1 MLARTRYTSE
11 NCLTFL
17 IDYVIMHKVKVSYIG
32 GFMSRTYRNPIA
44 ANRFC
49 RKPRHKGALVAASD
63 EYGIRKGAIPPTD
76 YSDLPLSAWNEDF
89 SLGKY
94 ESKNETVYKNQQRER
109 TKHIDHIIAA

>member
-1 MLARTRYTSE
+1 
-11 NCLTFL
+11 
-17 IDYVIMHKVKVSYIG
+17 VKVSYLG

-76 YSDLPLSAWNEDF
+76 YADLPLSAWNEDF
-89 SLGKY
+89 KASGKL
-94 ESKNETVYKNQQRER
+94 EAKNDIVYKNQQRER
-109 TKHIDHIIAA
+109 TKHIDPSIAA